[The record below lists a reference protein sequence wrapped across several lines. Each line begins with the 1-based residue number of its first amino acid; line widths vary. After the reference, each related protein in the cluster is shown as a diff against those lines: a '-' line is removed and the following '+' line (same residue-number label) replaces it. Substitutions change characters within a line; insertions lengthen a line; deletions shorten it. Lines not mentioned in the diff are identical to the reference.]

1 MSRRLPYYLSCTPDL
16 TAWEADKSHKLMF
29 HMVCKQVWPRSD
41 QKNILPGLKQADRN
55 HNRLSNIK
63 QDKYDDVHARHE
75 GISTTT
81 TEMAAAAVEVSA
93 DSSIRTVLN
102 KLDGIFSQ
110 KKEKMTA
117 LKAFVDILL
126 SFRAV
131 TRVVVVVVDQLY
143 ACPIASRGILVC
155 TRW

>member
-1 MSRRLPYYLSCTPDL
+1 M
-16 TAWEADKSHKLMF
+16 
-29 HMVCKQVWPRSD
+29 
-41 QKNILPGLKQADRN
+41 
-55 HNRLSNIK
+55 
-63 QDKYDDVHARHE
+63 HARHE

-131 TRVVVVVVDQLY
+131 TRVVVVVVD
-143 ACPIASRGILVC
+143 
-155 TRW
+155 